1 MTTIENGSDLT
12 NKYITGDYN
21 GQSFNSFDF
30 TGSDLSPIS
39 FGSDPSQTSRGSFID
54 CDFTGANLQGVN
66 FSGVNLS
73 GSIFTAANLKDVVFS
88 TTTILTNVRFD
99 NANLM
104 IDDTSTV
111 PDHNLQRYSKNA
123 YKQWDYD
130 DKKNNGELQIQSNF
144 ELQYTYDGEVKL
156 VKHDSW
162 TLEVYGDSDT
172 DPNDPINPLT
182 PIVLKNYQ
190 YMHNIDLSI
199 TDGFTKELLNSN
211 YNKYIESSD
220 NRQLDLA
227 SASGPVTIKSTGLM
241 PTINDSDS
249 ESPNIVNNSVIINNM
264 DVTGSGQFNLV
275 ANVSLLFNNIESNDS
290 FMEGIV
296 DQADPRSGRFD
307 YYAYDSGSHLP
318 HKITVLEVSDTEL
331 LVWSNSNVKN
341 YSYVDGDGNTVDGG
355 QLSQGFNTIT
365 KPPVTPI
372 TVSDFAGTARN
383 FTTTTDGE
391 NPANISLTAYP
402 EPAATW
408 SFKSDDKPATG
419 TVKIQKDGVDA
430 TDCIV
435 GDVLTVVHTIIDPD
449 NGTADFTNT
458 EYSWTVGGDQKSTDR
473 TYTVGQDLVGQPV
486 VCTVTTTDQKGGTTS
501 LSSSASI
508 TVQNS
513 PTDFNISIIGVS
525 TEDSQNPDPTAPKAG
540 ETFGVQITINGD
552 PDLSNTNLDQFTKSY
567 NWVIAG
573 ASVGTDPT
581 YTIGPNDVGQ
591 ELALSVTLKHA
602 AGGGLSTNS
611 TKTIGVNVSNL
622 TIHIYTVSSNSPFTI
637 ISANDGS
644 QFDLQNLVYGDE
656 YKFNIDL
663 SAQNQQFALVTIDT
677 NAESLTIDQTI
688 GFDGEN
694 KFQYLGQTLYVVD
707 LSIDS
712 IAEQFAMGHRYNQ
725 VYSHISKTFEG
736 FEQILYPTVMSNF
749 SDLFPNG
756 VNLKNEHGQVING
769 VDNNSWNVSYST
781 NSGISFSSTTP
792 SIGNGVLKIK
802 IEHTSATHDDTPVSH
817 TFDVVKMTERE
828 MRKRIRGYSNM
839 KEAAETESN
848 NVTGNTDVSSILLT
862 MQGLFTATS
871 SFSKLSSIDAAALN
885 TTWTTPTNPFDSK
898 TATINT
904 ETNSRGQQIKR
915 FDYSRDSTGT
925 LSNVLSTGFAYY
937 KNNRQNVSQTKEEKA
952 ADRQRYAKD
961 AIKNM
966 FESIPDDIDEIE
978 IPFTEIFGNDDEVA
992 PSYKKIKAKPN
1003 LSVRP
1008 VKTENTAT
1016 ADVINISELSDTSVY
1031 TGLAEEGDTSYQEI
1045 VTSSGKSVKFK
1056 VTVTTAP
1063 LFESG
1068 DQIGQLDIENAK
1080 YKVTIESKDPAL
1092 VVKSWNGSTNQTLDN
1107 GVYQNVEYGRV
1118 YRIEDNDEMGLK
1130 IIGGDM
1136 VGDGNFESNPWD
1148 FTLLNPAS
1156 NVGAVLTVDHPDVDD
1171 DLELS
1176 IASYEWY
1183 RATSDN
1189 TGTNDPSVWGT
1200 LIAGANSKTY
1210 TLTNDD
1216 AGHYVGCKVTVND
1229 TTDGS
1234 DEYKFKNSTKVPGIS
1249 SVTANAQENGQN
1261 TGVTVQFNYD
1271 GSVSGINAGDKIQ
1284 ILKSGI
1290 VVVTKVLNANAENI
1304 VVLASD
1310 GGLDAF
1316 EVGSYSAKVVTS
1328 GDVIRSNIGTVSLPD
1343 NSTLRDSS
1351 DIISSQSI
1359 AGSAI
1364 TPNVS
1369 GITDVDDTA
1378 DGLEYSY
1385 SWETTHDKIN
1395 YVVTVVGGKFV
1406 LNGDQDLDL
1415 RFIKQHTYVFDQSD
1429 PSNTNHPISF
1439 DSDLVTITSNG
1450 TPGQSGATTTLVID
1464 SAIDIST
1471 INMVCTVHGV
1481 GMGSH
1486 YNSIPVV
1493 PYDGNYWNRVSTQ
1506 STYTPLLSQLNSQ
1519 VRVLVTA
1526 TDSVGGTVTTFTS
1539 QSSTVGDPYVTAA
1552 NGKVSKLP
1560 DQHGYYRMFEHDD
1573 MFVNVEVDQ
1582 CDISDEMEKY
1592 CKLYGINF
1600 DEPQY
1605 KNHKIVTNGYWNRKI
1620 WIESEGR
1627 RLDFDM
1633 FTKDITFEQ
1642 NYFNC
1647 QIESNNFTYNMDL
1660 ADKTI
1665 TRSLHIKWVHSH
1677 YGLQSIVID
1686 FYANPQVMNGIRMI
1700 SGLLWSRKSTGML
1713 VSNYKPKLMKL
1724 NYLEDN
1730 CSGKLIK
1737 KLKNCKSIYNKKPIM
1752 ERGEIWTRGTKK
1764 KTIVKRR

>member
-12 NKYITGDYN
+12 NKYIIGDYSSP
-21 GQSFNSFDF
+21 SFNSINF
-30 TGSDLSPIS
+30 TGSDLSTITIS
-39 FGSDPSQTSRGSFID
+39 GGLFTN

-66 FSGVNLS
+66 FSGVDLS
-73 GSIFTAANLKDVVFS
+73 GSDFTAANLQGVVFS
-88 TTTILTNVRFD
+88 DTTNLTNVRFD
-99 NANLM
+99 NANL
-104 IDDTSTV
+104 IINSVSTV
-111 PDHNLQRYSKNA
+111 PDNNLQRYSKNA

-130 DKKNNGELQIQSNF
+130 KQENNGALQIQSNF

-156 VKHDSW
+156 VKHDPDDSW
-162 TLEVYGDSDT
+162 TLEVYGDADT
-172 DPNDPINPLT
+172 NPNDPINPLT

-199 TDGFTKELLNSN
+199 TDSFTTGLLNSN

-220 NRQLDLA
+220 NRQLDLT
-227 SASGPVTIKSTGLM
+227 SASGPVTIQSNGLI
-241 PTINDSDS
+241 PTINGP
-249 ESPNIVNNSVIINNM
+249 EIPNIVNNSVIINNM

-275 ANVSLLFNNIESNDS
+275 GNVSLLFNNIESPDN
-290 FMEGIV
+290 FMQAIV

-307 YYAYDSGSHLP
+307 FYAYDSGVHLP
-318 HKITVLEVSDTEL
+318 HKITVLEVSENHL
-331 LVWSNSNVKN
+331 LVWSNSNVKK
-341 YSYVDGDGNTVDGG
+341 YSYDGNGYG

-372 TVSDFAGTARN
+372 TVSDFAAPARN

-391 NPANISLTAYP
+391 NPANISLT
-402 EPAATW
+402 PAATW

-458 EYSWTVGGDQKSTDR
+458 EYSWTVGGAQKSTVQ

-486 VCTVTTTDQKGGTTS
+486 VCTVKTTDQKGGTTS
-501 LSSSASI
+501 ISSASI

-513 PTDFNISIIGVS
+513 PTDFNISIIAD
-525 TEDSQNPDPTAPKAG
+525 EQNPNADPTAPKAG

-573 ASVGTDPT
+573 AGAGTGPT
-581 YTIGPNDVGQ
+581 YTITETDLGKP
-591 ELALSVTLKHA
+591 LALSVTLEHA
-602 AGGGLSTNS
+602 TGGLSTSS
-611 TKTIGVNVSNL
+611 TQTANVQISNATL
-622 TIHIYTVSSNSPFTI
+622 HIYTVSSNSPFTI

-656 YKFNIDL
+656 YKFNIDS

-677 NAESLTIDQTI
+677 NAASLTIDQTI

-707 LSIDS
+707 KSIAS

-736 FEQILYPTVMSNF
+736 FEQILYLTEMSNF
-749 SDLFPNG
+749 SDLLSDG

-781 NSGISFSSTTP
+781 DVGISFNSTTP
-792 SIGNGVLKIK
+792 SIDNGTLKIK

-817 TFDVVKMTERE
+817 TFDVVKMTQRE
-828 MRKRIRGYSNM
+828 KRKRMRGKNSI

-848 NVTGNTDVSSILLT
+848 NATGNTNVSSILST
-862 MQGLFTATS
+862 MAGLFAS
-871 SFSKLSSIDAAALN
+871 SSAFSKLSSVAISQLN
-885 TTWTTPTNPFDSK
+885 TTWTTPTDQSDPE
-898 TATINT
+898 TATIKT
-904 ETNSRGQQIKR
+904 KPNSRGQQIKR
-915 FDYSRDSTGT
+915 FDFSRDSTGT
-925 LSNVLSTGFAYY
+925 LSNVLSDGFAYY
-937 KNNRQNVSQTKEEKA
+937 KTNRQNLIQSKAKKA
-952 ADRQRYAKD
+952 AERMMNAKD
-961 AIKNM
+961 AIKSM
-966 FESIPDDIDEIE
+966 FESIPDDIDEIKM
-978 IPFTEIFGNDDEVA
+978 PFTEIFGIADEV
-992 PSYKKIKAKPN
+992 SERYKKIKSKSN
-1003 LSVRP
+1003 LSVKP

-1016 ADVINISELSDTSVY
+1016 ADVIDISELSDTSIY

-1092 VVKSWNGSTNQTLDN
+1092 DVKSWNGSTNQTLDN

-1118 YRIEDNDEMGLK
+1118 YRIEDNDEMILK

-1156 NVGAVLTVDHPDVDD
+1156 NVGAVLTADHPDVDA

-1210 TLTNDD
+1210 TLTNAD

-1290 VVVTKVLNANAENI
+1290 VVVTKVLDDNAQNI
-1304 VVLASD
+1304 VVFASD

-1316 EVGSYSAKVVTS
+1316 EVGSYTAKVVTS
-1328 GDVIRSNIGTVSLPD
+1328 ADVIRSNIGTVSLPD

-1359 AGSAI
+1359 VGSAI

-1369 GITDVDDTA
+1369 GITDVDDTV

-1385 SWETTHDKIN
+1385 SWETTYDKIN

-1406 LNGDQDLDL
+1406 LNGDQNLDL
-1415 RFIKQHTYVFDQSD
+1415 QFIKQHTYVFDQSD
-1429 PSNTNHPISF
+1429 PSNENHPISF
-1439 DSDLVTITSNG
+1439 DSVDVTITPNG
-1450 TPGQSGATTTLVID
+1450 TDPGQSGSTTTLVID

-1471 INMVCTVHGV
+1471 INMICTNHGV
-1481 GMGSH
+1481 NMGSH

-1506 STYTPLLSQLNSQ
+1506 STYTPILSQLNSQ
-1519 VRVLVTA
+1519 VRVIVTA

-1582 CDISDEMEKY
+1582 CDISNEMEKY

-1633 FTKDITFEQ
+1633 FTKEITFEQ

-1713 VSNYKPKLMKL
+1713 VSNYKPRLMKL

>member
-1 MTTIENGSDLT
+1 MTIIENLDPTGVDLT
-12 NKYITGDYN
+12 NKYITGSHNQIFN
-21 GQSFNSFDF
+21 GIDF
-30 TGSDLSPIS
+30 TGSDLSTIAIN
-39 FGSDPSQTSRGSFID
+39 GGSFTN
-54 CDFTGANLQGVN
+54 CNFTGANFTGVD
-66 FSGVNLS
+66 FSGVDLS
-73 GSIFTAANLKDVVFS
+73 GSIFTAANLQDVRFS
-88 TTTILTNVRFD
+88 DTTILEDVRFD

-104 IDDTSTV
+104 INNTSTV
-111 PDHNLQRYSKNA
+111 PNNDLKRYSKNA
-123 YKQWDYD
+123 YKQWDEVTQ
-130 DKKNNGELQIQSNF
+130 KNSGDELQIQSNF
-144 ELQYTYDGEVKL
+144 ELQYTYDGKVKL
-156 VKHDSW
+156 VKHDPDDSW
-162 TLEVYGDSDT
+162 TLEVYGDADT
-172 DPNDPINPLT
+172 DPNDLINPLT

-199 TDGFTKELLNSN
+199 TDGFTAGLLNSN

-227 SASGPVTIKSTGLM
+227 PASGPVTFQSNGLI
-241 PTINDSDS
+241 PTINDS
-249 ESPNIVNNSVIINNM
+249 ESPNNVNNSVIINNM

-275 ANVSLLFNNIESNDS
+275 DNVSLLFNNIESPDN
-290 FMEGIV
+290 FMEVI

-307 YYAYDSGSHLP
+307 LYAYDSGAHLP
-318 HKITVLEVSDTEL
+318 HKITVLEVLEDKL
-331 LVWSNSNVKN
+331 LVWSNSNVN
-341 YSYVDGDGNTVDGG
+341 YSYDDNGTPVNGG
-355 QLSQGFNTIT
+355 QLSQGFNIIPT
-365 KPPVTPI
+365 PPVTPI
-372 TVSDFAGTARN
+372 TVSDFAATARN

-391 NPANISLTAYP
+391 NPANISLA
-402 EPAATW
+402 EDAIW

-435 GDVLTVVHTIIDPD
+435 GDVLTVVHTITDPD
-449 NGTADFTNT
+449 NDTADFTNT
-458 EYSWTVGGDQKSTDR
+458 QYNWRVGNVTKSTVQ

-501 LSSSASI
+501 LSSASI

-525 TEDSQNPDPTAPKAG
+525 TEASQNPDPTAPKAG

-567 NWVIAG
+567 NWVVTDPEYPDNPPIA
-573 ASVGTDPT
+573 SSTDPT
-581 YTIGPNDVGQ
+581 YTIGPNETGKQ
-591 ELALSVTLKHA
+591 LALSVTLEHS
-602 AGGGLSTNS
+602 AGGELSTSS

-637 ISANDGS
+637 ISADDGS

-656 YKFNIDL
+656 YKFNIDS

-677 NAESLTIDQTI
+677 NAASLTIDQTI

-707 LSIDS
+707 LSIDLS
-712 IAEQFAMGHRYNQ
+712 IAEQFAMGNRYNQ

-749 SDLFPNG
+749 SDLFQNG

-792 SIGNGVLKIK
+792 SIDNGTLKIK

-817 TFDVVKMTERE
+817 TFDVVKMTARE
-828 MRKRIRGYSNM
+828 MRKRMRGKNSM
-839 KEAAETESN
+839 QEAAEAESN
-848 NVTGNTDVSSILLT
+848 NATGNTDVSSILST
-862 MQGLFTATS
+862 MQGLFAS
-871 SFSKLSSIDAAALN
+871 SSAFSKLSDIASAALN
-885 TTWTTPTNPFDSK
+885 TTWTTPTNPLDSE
-898 TATINT
+898 TATIKIK
-904 ETNSRGQQIKR
+904 TNSRNQQIKR

-925 LSNVLSTGFAYY
+925 LSTVLSTGFAYY
-937 KNNRQNVSQTKEEKA
+937 KTNRQNIQQPKEKKA
-952 ADRQRYAKD
+952 ADRQRFAKD
-961 AIKNM
+961 TIKNM
-966 FESIPDDIDEIE
+966 FESIPDDIDEIKM
-978 IPFTEIFGNDDEVA
+978 PFTEIFGNDDEVA
-992 PSYKKIKAKPN
+992 VRYKKIKTKSN
-1003 LSVRP
+1003 LSVKP

-1016 ADVINISELSDTSVY
+1016 ADVIDISELSDTSVY

-1068 DQIGQLDIENAK
+1068 DQIGQLDIESTT
-1080 YKVTIESKDPAL
+1080 YKVTVESKDPAL
-1092 VVKSWNGSTNQTLDN
+1092 DVKSWNGSTNQTLDN

-1118 YRIEDNDEMGLK
+1118 YRIEDNDEMILK

-1156 NVGAVLTVDHPDVDD
+1156 NVGAVLTVDHPDVDAD
-1171 DLELS
+1171 AELS

-1200 LIAGANSKTY
+1200 LIVGANSKTY
-1210 TLTNDD
+1210 TLTNAD

-1316 EVGSYSAKVVTS
+1316 EVGSYTAKVVTS
-1328 GDVIRSNIGTVSLPD
+1328 GDVIRSNIDTVSLPD

-1359 AGSAI
+1359 VGSAI

-1369 GITDVDDTA
+1369 GITDVDDTV

-1395 YVVTVVGGKFV
+1395 YVVTVVSDNGSNKFV
-1406 LNGDQDLDL
+1406 LNGDQELDL
-1415 RFIKQHTYVFDQSD
+1415 QFIKQHTYVFDQSD
-1429 PSNTNHPISF
+1429 ASNINHPISF
-1439 DSDLVTITSNG
+1439 D
-1450 TPGQSGATTTLVID
+1450 
-1464 SAIDIST
+1464 
-1471 INMVCTVHGV
+1471 
-1481 GMGSH
+1481 
-1486 YNSIPVV
+1486 
-1493 PYDGNYWNRVSTQ
+1493 
-1506 STYTPLLSQLNSQ
+1506 
-1519 VRVLVTA
+1519 
-1526 TDSVGGTVTTFTS
+1526 
-1539 QSSTVGDPYVTAA
+1539 
-1552 NGKVSKLP
+1552 
-1560 DQHGYYRMFEHDD
+1560 
-1573 MFVNVEVDQ
+1573 
-1582 CDISDEMEKY
+1582 
-1592 CKLYGINF
+1592 
-1600 DEPQY
+1600 
-1605 KNHKIVTNGYWNRKI
+1605 
-1620 WIESEGR
+1620 
-1627 RLDFDM
+1627 
-1633 FTKDITFEQ
+1633 
-1642 NYFNC
+1642 
-1647 QIESNNFTYNMDL
+1647 
-1660 ADKTI
+1660 
-1665 TRSLHIKWVHSH
+1665 
-1677 YGLQSIVID
+1677 
-1686 FYANPQVMNGIRMI
+1686 
-1700 SGLLWSRKSTGML
+1700 
-1713 VSNYKPKLMKL
+1713 
-1724 NYLEDN
+1724 
-1730 CSGKLIK
+1730 
-1737 KLKNCKSIYNKKPIM
+1737 
-1752 ERGEIWTRGTKK
+1752 
-1764 KTIVKRR
+1764 